1 MLLLQGKKKELRPL
15 LFPNRGPNTVGLLG
29 TATRIKS
36 QPPRHLTP
44 PHIHNH
50 THAHSL
56 IFSNWHLLRHLSRPL
71 GYPFFPNSF
80 SMAIPSTSSMFL
92 SKTLLQRWGGGG
104 GHEELEARAPTC
116 LTVSDTATQSHCVP
130 GGPRL
135 SPLELPHQE
144 FAASS
149 KHIPDLAQRTTPLQ
163 GPTAILA
170 ESDGQQKLRGAHADW
185 LLSLLLPFILHTSHL
200 PQKPSD

>member
-1 MLLLQGKKKELRPL
+1 MHTLLSSATGISSGTFPDPWGTHFSQTLSPWPSHRL
-15 LFPNRGPNTVGLLG
+15 LPCF
-29 TATRIKS
+29 S
-36 QPPRHLTP
+36 PRH
-44 PHIHNH
+44 
-50 THAHSL
+50 
-56 IFSNWHLLRHLSRPL
+56 FSRD
-71 GYPFFPNSF
+71 G
-80 SMAIPSTSSMFL
+80 A
-92 SKTLLQRWGGGG
+92 GGG

>member
-44 PHIHNH
+44 PQH
-50 THAHSL
+50 TQTYTCTRSYLQQLASPQAPFPTPGVPIFPKLFLHGHPIDLFHVSL
-56 IFSNWHLLRHLSRPL
+56 QD
-71 GYPFFPNSF
+71 
-80 SMAIPSTSSMFL
+80 TSPEM
-92 SKTLLQRWGGGG
+92 GGGR
-104 GHEELEARAPTC
+104 HEELEARAPTC

-185 LLSLLLPFILHTSHL
+185 LLSLLLPSILHTSRL